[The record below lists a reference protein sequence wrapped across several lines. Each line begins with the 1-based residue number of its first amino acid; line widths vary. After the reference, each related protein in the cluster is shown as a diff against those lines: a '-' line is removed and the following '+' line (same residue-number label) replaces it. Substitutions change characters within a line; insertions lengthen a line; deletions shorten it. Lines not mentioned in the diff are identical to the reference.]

1 MLPLVYRRLRSGIL
15 AAKSFAK
22 KLRINLG
29 LLRPKFNLKA
39 TSMTPLITRTS
50 LEPHNPVVLRVEDAF
65 ARALDGKSKIPPELL
80 VLQGMS
86 GQIYR
91 KFINNLVE
99 ATPNASYLEVG
110 SWAGSTLCSAIHNNK
125 VRAMA
130 IDNWSE
136 FGGPRDL
143 FFANVGKFA
152 GSSAAVSFLNSD
164 FRAVRYDAI
173 GTYNIYLFD
182 GPHTKKDQYDGM
194 ALAKPALEEVSVVI
208 VDDWNWLEVRNGTF
222 DALRDAKYQ
231 IIHQIEVLSTPDNR
245 HPGDHGLPRDQDSD
259 WHNGYFIGVLRK
271 L

>member
-1 MLPLVYRRLRSGIL
+1 MLPV
-15 AAKSFAK
+15 
-22 KLRINLG
+22 
-29 LLRPKFNLKA
+29 
-39 TSMTPLITRTS
+39 ITRDS
-50 LEPHNPVVLRVEDAF
+50 IEPSNPVALRVEKAF
-65 ARALDGKSKIPPELL
+65 ELALNGQSKIPADLL
-80 VLQGMS
+80 ALQGMS
-86 GQIYR
+86 GQKYR

-99 ATPNASYLEVG
+99 LTPDASYLEVG

-136 FGGPRDL
+136 FGGPRDQ

-152 GSSAAVSFLNSD
+152 GPSAAVSFLNSD
-164 FRAVRYDAI
+164 FRAVRFDAI
-173 GTYNIYLFD
+173 GTFNIYLFD
-182 GPHTKKDQYDGM
+182 GPHSKKDQYDGM
-194 ALAKPALEEVSVVI
+194 ALAKPALDDVSVVI

-222 DALRDAKYQ
+222 DALRDAQYQ
-231 IIHQIEVLSTPDNR
+231 ILHRIEVLSTPDNR